1 MSEKPVNTVGILFAL
16 YVLTSL
22 AHVIYHFFLVTLVP
36 YYHSFYVV
44 IFSLLNLTV
53 DDIQNISY
61 PETVA
66 MASRRFCYTGQYV
79 VQDQSV
85 AKPYMPYSYSF

>member
-1 MSEKPVNTVGILFAL
+1 MFKKHVNTVGILFAL

-22 AHVIYHFFLVTLVP
+22 AHVTLVTS
-36 YYHSFYVV
+36 YHSFSVV
-44 IFSLLNLTV
+44 IFSLLKLTV

-66 MASRRFCYTGQYV
+66 MASRRFFYTGQYL
-79 VQDQSV
+79 VQDQ
-85 AKPYMPYSYSF
+85 FC